1 VLREAEDAVFTLVGT
16 GSEVS
21 VCLAAADE
29 LATKGI
35 VTRVVALPCWKCF
48 DAQPLEYRQQVLR
61 RSTPSVAIEAGAT
74 LGWANYVDQSLGINT
89 FGMSAPGK
97 VVFEYFNIVP
107 AAVVTHVERVLSE
120 GI

>member
-1 VLREAEDAVFTLVGT
+1 MSAKEPPTTALILSRQDIPVLAGDDAAASAAGAREGGYVLREAEDAVFTLVGT
-16 GSEVS
+16 GSEVG

-61 RSTPSVAIEAGAT
+61 RSI
-74 LGWANYVDQSLGINT
+74 
-89 FGMSAPGK
+89 
-97 VVFEYFNIVP
+97 
-107 AAVVTHVERVLSE
+107 AVGRHRSRRDTRVGELR
-120 GI
+120 